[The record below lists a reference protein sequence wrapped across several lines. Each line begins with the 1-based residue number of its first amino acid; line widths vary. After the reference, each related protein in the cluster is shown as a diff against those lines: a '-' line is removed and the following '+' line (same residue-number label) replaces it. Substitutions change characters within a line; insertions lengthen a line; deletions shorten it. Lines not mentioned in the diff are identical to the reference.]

1 MRLPAYLILSVGF
14 IFYGAALCAS
24 ANSQTVTTKRNA
36 DATVSGKVTIK
47 GKPAPGILVGLRL
60 NRPTEDDATFKATT
74 DQEGDYRMADLPAG
88 SYWITP
94 VAPAFVTQGFEGTNG
109 RPLIVSESEHV
120 EGIDFELVRGG
131 VITGKVTDEEG
142 HPLVEERVSLL
153 GVGDQGRGTHTTRT
167 SATDD
172 RGIYRMFGIQ
182 PGRYKVLIGMDGN
195 FYSGRGRGRATRRP
209 TFYPDAIDVA
219 KATTI
224 EVGEGAEVT
233 KIDFILGPAPQGYAV
248 SGGVLDESGKPVPNA
263 LIALSRLTI
272 LDTNSVSGYGVNTGT
287 RSDKQG
293 EFRIEDL
300 SPGKYSVTVSPL
312 PESDMRPETTNFD
325 LLDSDV
331 TGLVIKTSKGGSVAG
346 ILVLEGA
353 KANELMANLSE
364 PFMEVNIIHQ
374 DKSTTGR
381 SVPIGPGGAFR
392 IGGLEAGTVR
402 LIIDSPTGVSVLRIE
417 RDGVNL
423 PNALPLQNG
432 EHIDGIRV
440 VLVRRNGSVRGTIKV
455 ENGVFPVNGR
465 FIVQLVK
472 TENQDNARSAD
483 VDSRGHFLVEGLA
496 GGDYEL
502 TVFAFVPGSS
512 QRLPTTKQ
520 LVSVTDGA
528 VTEVTVIFDLSAKPI
543 R

>member
-1 MRLPAYLILSVGF
+1 MRLPAFLIFSVGLL
-14 IFYGAALCAS
+14 FYGAAFCPSAS
-24 ANSQTVTTKRNA
+24 SQTVTTKRNA

-47 GKPAPGILVGLRL
+47 GKPAPGVLVGLRL
-60 NRPTEDDATFKATT
+60 NRATEDDPTFKATT
-74 DQEGDYRMADLPAG
+74 DQEGNYRIADLPAG
-88 SYWITP
+88 SYWIAP
-94 VAPAFVTQGFEGTNG
+94 VAPAFVTQGIEGMNA
-109 RPLIVSESEHV
+109 RRLIVSESEHV
-120 EGIDFELVRGG
+120 QGIDFELVRGG

-153 GVGDQGRGTHTTRT
+153 SVGERGRGTHTART

-195 FYSGRGRGRATRRP
+195 FYSGRGRATRRP
-209 TFYPDAIDVA
+209 TFYPDATDAA

-248 SGGVLDESGKPVPNA
+248 SGRVLDESGKPVPNA
-263 LIALSRLTI
+263 PIALSRLTI
-272 LDTNSVSGYGVNTGT
+272 LDANSISGYGVNTGT

-300 SPGKYSVTVSPL
+300 SPGKYSVTVSSL

-353 KANELMANLSE
+353 NANELMANLSE
-364 PFMEVNIIHQ
+364 PFMEVNTIHQ

-417 RDGVNL
+417 RDGVSL
-423 PNALPLQNG
+423 PNAIPLRNG

-440 VLVRRNGSVRGTIKV
+440 ILVRRNGSVRGTIKV

-472 TENQDNARSAD
+472 TENQDNVGSAD

-502 TVFAFVPGSS
+502 SVFAFVPGSS

-528 VTEVTVIFDLSAKPI
+528 VTEVTVIFDLTAKPI